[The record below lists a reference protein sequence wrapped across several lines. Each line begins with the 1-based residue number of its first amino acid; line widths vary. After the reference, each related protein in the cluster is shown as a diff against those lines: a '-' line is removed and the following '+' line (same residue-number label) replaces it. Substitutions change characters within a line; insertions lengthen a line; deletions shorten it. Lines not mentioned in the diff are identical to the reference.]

1 VKTEFSGGRAF
12 VLAGFI
18 VFLAAGCASD
28 VSREADAFDKKL
40 ASTRDALLAAG
51 DADSLAAAADLVGGS
66 QADPAHR
73 MTLLTRAAAL
83 EPDRADLVWLQ
94 IEACT
99 RFYAC
104 DPTPLAE
111 TLHSL
116 DAENAAA
123 WAAPLDRATKLNDD
137 DAVRKYLMAMG
148 NSKRFDIYW
157 NTSAAHLTRA
167 LIKVHSYDPRT
178 ALVIII
184 GSESALSI
192 PAFRNVLSACK
203 APALD
208 DADRLKTCR
217 AIAETMRNGD
227 TYITE
232 MVGIAIAKRVW
243 PETSVEYAEAV
254 EARRLGQYRMRKEG
268 EITLTAL
275 RRNAGAVAYL
285 QLIGA
290 HRSEQEVALA
300 VIANAGKNPTPPA
313 DSKESLPGGS

>member
-1 VKTEFSGGRAF
+1 MNTEFSGGRAF
-12 VLAGFI
+12 VLAGFM
-18 VFLAAGCASD
+18 VFVAAGCASD
-28 VSREADAFDKKL
+28 GSREAGAFDKKL
-40 ASTRDALLAAG
+40 SSTRDALLAAG
-51 DADSLAAAADLVGGS
+51 DADSLAAAANLVGGP

-73 MTLLTRAAAL
+73 MALLTRAAAL

-99 RFYAC
+99 RVDAC

-116 DAENAAA
+116 DSENAAA
-123 WAAPLDRATKLNDD
+123 WAPLLDRATKLNDD

-157 NTSAAHLTRA
+157 NTSTAHLTRA
-167 LIKVHSYDPRT
+167 LIKVHSYDPRI
-178 ALVIII
+178 ALVNII
-184 GSESALSI
+184 GTEAALSI
-192 PAFRNVLSACK
+192 PAFRNILAACK

-208 DADRLKTCR
+208 DADRLETCR
-217 AIAETMRNGD
+217 AIAGTMRNGD

-243 PETSVEYAEAV
+243 SETSAEYAEAV
-254 EARRLGQYRMRKEG
+254 EARRLGQYRMRTEG

-275 RRNAGAVAYL
+275 RRNAGAIAYL
-285 QLIGA
+285 QLIGT

-300 VIANAGKNPTPPA
+300 VIANAEKNPTPPA
-313 DSKESLPGGS
+313 DWKESPP